1 MLFPNSTLA
10 RGVAVLALGASS
22 TMLVVQAA
30 EMGAHSGTFRKAEA
44 PVSGSFMIK
53 KEAGKQVLVLS
64 RDFKTSDTAPDLKVA
79 FSPSAT
85 PLAMSK
91 PPKYELK
98 PGSYTVLAPLRASKG
113 GQTYV
118 IPASVD
124 LSKQK
129 SVLIWCEKFN
139 ATMAWAPIQ
148 GASAMKKDSMMKK

>member
-10 RGVAVLALGASS
+10 RGVAALALGAS
-22 TMLVVQAA
+22 TTLAVQAA
-30 EMGAHSGTFRKAEA
+30 DMKQHKGSFIKAEA
-44 PVSGSFMIK
+44 PVSGSFVIK
-53 KEAGKQVLVLS
+53 KEGGKQLLMLS
-64 RDFKTSDTAPDLKVA
+64 RDFKTSDTAPDLKLA

-91 PPKYELK
+91 PPKFSIK
-98 PGSYTVLAPLRASKG
+98 PGSYTVLAPLKSSRG

-148 GASAMKKDSMMKK
+148 GASAMDKDSMMKK